1 MFSPTVL
8 QQLFLFF
15 FGTFIS
21 LFSIVDPLMAAPL
34 FVTLTEGMNGPQQA
48 ATARRASI
56 IAFAILTLFFVTGS
70 LILNFF
76 QISID
81 ALRIAGG
88 LMILSSAFGMLN
100 KQENLASDEEQEA
113 RHKAETHDDIAF
125 SPLAMPILSGPG
137 AIAVIIGMT
146 TNIDTRIPGG
156 IPIYYAAILGAI
168 AVVCLSSYIIMRL
181 SGQIMN
187 KMGPTVV
194 KSFTRIMGFI
204 LLCVGVQ
211 FIVNGVTPILTRA
224 LAGGH

>member
-1 MFSPTVL
+1 MSLPFAFDFNELFMF
-8 QQLFLFF
+8 FI
-15 FGTFIS
+15 GTFVS

-34 FVTLTEGMNGPQQA
+34 FVSLTDGQTAEQRSHI
-48 ATARRASI
+48 ARRASLFS
-56 IAFAILTLFFVTGS
+56 FAILGIFFITGS

-100 KQENLASDEEQEA
+100 KQEGLDETEEKEA
-113 RHKAETHDDIAF
+113 QKKAKKEDDIAF

-146 TNIDTRIPGG
+146 ANAGG
-156 IPIYYAAILGAI
+156 SVLKYLVILLAIM
-168 AVVCLSSYIIMRL
+168 AVCFSSYLTMRV
-181 SGQIMN
+181 SDTIMN
-187 KMGPTVV
+187 RMGPTIV
-194 KSFTRIMGFI
+194 KAFTRIMGFI

-211 FIVNGVTPILTRA
+211 FLVNGISPILFHA
-224 LAGGH
+224 LHGK

>member
-1 MFSPTVL
+1 MFPFSFNL
-8 QQLFLFF
+8 NELFLFF
-15 FGTFIS
+15 IGTFIS

-34 FVTLTEGMNGPQQA
+34 FVTLTEGQTPKERNEV
-48 ATARRASI
+48 ARRASLFS
-56 IAFAILTLFFVTGS
+56 FAILSIFFITGS

-100 KQENLASDEEQEA
+100 KQDGLDETEENEA
-113 RHKAETHDDIAF
+113 KSKAKTHEDIAF

-146 TNIDTRIPGG
+146 ANAGG
-156 IPIYYAAILGAI
+156 SILKYLVIILAIM
-168 AVVCLSSYIIMRL
+168 AVCTSSYITMRVSDTIMQR
-181 SGQIMN
+181 
-187 KMGPTVV
+187 MGPTIV
-194 KSFTRIMGFI
+194 KAFTRIMGFI

-211 FIVNGVTPILTRA
+211 FMVNGVSPILFTA
-224 LAGGH
+224 LHGK